1 MCGIAGIIGRI
12 AEPQRA
18 ALRRMNA
25 ALAHRG
31 PDGEGFWA
39 AEPDARGWGA
49 LLAHRRLSI
58 LDLSNAA
65 AQPMVDAKNGHVVVL
80 NGEIYNYVELRQ
92 RLAAASESFQSSG
105 DTAVMLRVLSL
116 GGAEAIASLRGMF
129 AFAHWHP
136 GQRQLTLARDALGIK
151 PLYLARNPDPE
162 GEWSIAFA
170 SEVRALLA
178 SGLIASPRLNPQAVA
193 SLVWNGFV
201 VAPDTAVQGVESLW
215 PGEFVQFDGQGREQR
230 RAAHWQM
237 PRGDNAASISEPE
250 LAEVLR
256 ETVRLHLA
264 SDVPLAVFLSGG
276 VDSSAVA
283 HLARQAANASV
294 QTFTLAFEEAAYNEG
309 EHARR
314 IAAAIGTEHRQLV
327 LTEQHFLD
335 HLERALDSLD
345 QPSFDGLN
353 TYYMSRAVRDA
364 GFKVAL
370 VGSGGDELFGGYT
383 TFRDLPAL
391 MRWSRRC
398 AWLPESLRVGA
409 ARLAAAALQPASG
422 SGFAPQTRWAKLP
435 DMVRAGDDV
444 LALYQLAYALF
455 LPASQRQLLSP
466 EVRAA
471 GPTAD
476 GLPAAMRSRLQGEL
490 RSDNPLAAIS
500 GLEQRLFLGER
511 LLRDSDATSM
521 AASIEMRLPLV
532 DQTLLEAVNRVAPAT
547 RYQPIRSKAL
557 LRRIGLAGLD
567 PALFDRPKSGFELP
581 FDRWLRNR
589 LGQRIDATLR
599 DSDALRAVGLNAA
612 AVQSLWQAFR
622 SGAPGLYWSRIWAL
636 FVFVRWCQRHG
647 LRL

>member
-18 ALRRMNA
+18 ALRRMSA

-31 PDGEGFWA
+31 PDGEGFWEA
-39 AEPDARGWGA
+39 APDPRGWGT

-65 AQPMVDAKNGHVVVL
+65 AQPMVDAKTGQVLVL

-92 RLAAASESFQSSG
+92 QLTAGGETFSSSG
-105 DTAVMLRVLSL
+105 DTAVMLRALGL
-116 GGAEAIASLRGMF
+116 GGSDAIASLRGMF

-136 GQRQLTLARDALGIK
+136 GTRQLTLARDALGIK
-151 PLYLARNPDPE
+151 PLYLARNPDPN

-178 SGLIASPRLNPQAVA
+178 SGLISSPRLNPQALA

-201 VAPDTAVQGVESLW
+201 VAAETAVQGIESLW
-215 PGEFVQFDGQGREQR
+215 PGEFMQFDGQGREQH
-230 RAAHWQM
+230 RAAHWRM
-237 PRGDNAASISEPE
+237 PREHGADTITETE
-250 LAEVLR
+250 LADVLR
-256 ETVRLHLA
+256 DTVRLHLA

-276 VDSSAVA
+276 VDSSVVA
-283 HLARQAANASV
+283 NLARQAANAPV

-309 EHARR
+309 EHAQR
-314 IAAAIGTEHRQLV
+314 IAAAIGTEHRQLL
-327 LTEQHFLD
+327 LTQQHFLD
-335 HLERALDSLD
+335 HLEHALDSLD

-353 TYYMSRAVRDA
+353 TYYMSQAVREA

-391 MRWSRRC
+391 MRWSRRG
-398 AWLPESLRVGA
+398 AWLPKPLRVGA
-409 ARLAAAALQPASG
+409 ARALAAALQASRG
-422 SGFAPQTRWAKLP
+422 GFAPQTRWAKLP
-435 DMVRAGDDV
+435 DMVQAGTD
-444 LALYQLAYALF
+444 LIALYQLAYALF
-455 LPASQRQLLSP
+455 LPATQRQLLSS
-466 EVRAA
+466 EVRDAV
-471 GPTAD
+471 PLHD
-476 GLPAAMRSRLQGEL
+476 GLPAAMRTRLQAEL
-490 RSDNPLAAIS
+490 RQDDPLNAIS

-547 RYQPIRSKAL
+547 RYLPVRGKAL
-557 LRRIGLAGLD
+557 LRRIGLQGLD
-567 PALFDRPKSGFELP
+567 PALFERPKSGFELP
-581 FDRWLRNR
+581 FDRWLRQR
-589 LGQRIDATLR
+589 LGQRIATTLG
-599 DSDALRAVGLNAA
+599 DGEALRAVGLDAST
-612 AVQSLWQAFR
+612 VQSLWQAFLA
-622 SGAPGLYWSRIWAL
+622 GAPGIYWSRIWAL

-647 LRL
+647 LKL